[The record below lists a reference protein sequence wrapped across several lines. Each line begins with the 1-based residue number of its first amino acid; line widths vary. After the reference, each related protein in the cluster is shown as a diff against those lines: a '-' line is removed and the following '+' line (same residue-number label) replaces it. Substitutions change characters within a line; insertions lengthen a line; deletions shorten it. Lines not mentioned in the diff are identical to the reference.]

1 MNELI
6 FTAKPDRRGKIQIPP
21 AIREALGI
29 EDDEAVLLE
38 IRVKRIV

>member
-29 EDDEAVLLE
+29 EEGDLVLLE